1 MGEFLMFLGVLS
13 LGLITVNPMLGMV
26 VPAVL
31 LVAGGNECCK
41 GGR

>member
-13 LGLITVNPMLGMV
+13 LGLIAVNPMLGMV
-26 VPAVL
+26 VAPVL
-31 LVAGGNECCK
+31 LIIGGNECCK